1 MILYFIKPKDIP
13 MTKLTSVK
21 ATKKQLFFVIAVVSA
36 SLTFSKSVLAEA
48 IQVKTEPLEQ
58 RNIEQPHLDVLQNIK
73 SALSKLSNATRE
85 YESSIQ
91 AEQADYEQCTD
102 NLCKGTR
109 LGESAKANVTY
120 AESLLEY
127 AEAVR
132 DIEANQMQYI
142 IDTMEIKHDGYVS
155 AFNDKR
161 ADFFESYDQVA
172 PQIQALQLKTTEDV
186 AKLSSDE
193 YLAWS
198 KFATQ
203 LDRSLDDLTMMMHEV
218 DALNKTKDV
227 YELSKKGWHEHA
239 NEYELRSVKL
249 EAAAFKQ
256 TRRQEYLA
264 IVDYHAI
271 SFQDLSTIATTL
283 SNLPTSSS
291 MPFIPSI
298 EPINSTSG
306 QGVEITPAKRDGINI
321 LFDSADRIEA
331 IRNFKT
337 N

>member
-1 MILYFIKPKDIP
+1 M
-13 MTKLTSVK
+13 MKLISVK
-21 ATKKQLFFVIAVVSA
+21 AITQQLFVVTAVVGA
-36 SLTFSKSVLAEA
+36 SLILNKTALAQA

-73 SALSKLSNATRE
+73 SALSKLSAATSE
-85 YESSIQ
+85 YELSIQ
-91 AEQADYEQCTD
+91 AEQADYEKCTD

-109 LGESAKANVTY
+109 LGESAKANMSY

-127 AEAVR
+127 AETVR
-132 DIEANQMQYI
+132 DIETNQMQYI
-142 IDTMEIKHDGYVS
+142 IDTMEIKRDGYVL
-155 AFNDKR
+155 AFNEKR

-172 PQIQALQLKTTEDV
+172 PQIQALQLKTAEDA

-193 YLAWS
+193 YLALS

-218 DALNKTKDV
+218 DALNKTKEL

-256 TRRQEYLA
+256 TRRKDYLA
-264 IVDYHAI
+264 LVDYHSI

-291 MPFIPSI
+291 MPFVPTI
-298 EPINSTSG
+298 ESANSSSG
-306 QGVEITPAKRDGINI
+306 QSVEITPAKRDGIEI

-331 IRNFKT
+331 IRNFKA